1 MKKGRGTMT
10 APTDQFVDLA
20 NRSQEAVTTAVRTWS
35 DTVQSF
41 ASRLTTGQSQ
51 LPDLTGVVDQYF
63 DFAEKVLANQREFA
77 HQWASATA
85 KASEAVTEQAQR
97 ATQSVAAHTA
107 NGTEAVVDSAAE
119 TARVAGEKAASTARA
134 ARNAAKS

>member
-1 MKKGRGTMT
+1 MT

-20 NRSQEAVTTAVRTWS
+20 NRSQEAVTTAVRTWTDS
-35 DTVQSF
+35 VQS
-41 ASRLTTGQSQ
+41 LTGKLSAGQGQ
-51 LPDLTGVVDQYF
+51 LPDLQSVVEQYF

-77 HQWASATA
+77 QQWASATA

-107 NGTEAVVDSAAE
+107 NGAEAVVDNATE
-119 TARVAGEKAASTARA
+119 TVTVAGEKAAATARA
-134 ARNAAKS
+134 ARNAAKG